1 MAARPQLNF
10 EAVGVSPAA
19 LDLRVQLSDG
29 AETSAYV
36 AVHSM
41 EEADVRVVRLE
52 RPLPLAVWCREEQID
67 DAIVGGFFTRPE
79 GEPLG
84 ELWIGGERSRST
96 PFLSPWDAHRSCLA
110 IEAGRVALA
119 PRRELP
125 RRPAGDLLQVGP
137 LLIRAGRIAVAPGRD
152 PEGFSAGQ
160 AQFDSDITA
169 GRYPRAAL
177 GIAAEALLA
186 VACDGR
192 ADDDCGLTLVELA
205 ELMLALGAHD
215 AINLDGGGSTS
226 LVRGG
231 RLVNRPREEHGL
243 DLAAGRPISTA
254 LVFAPR

>member
-1 MAARPQLNF
+1 MAASPQLNF

-19 LDLRVQLSDG
+19 LDLRVRLTDG
-29 AETSAYV
+29 AETGAYV
-36 AVHSM
+36 AIHPLAEV
-41 EEADVRVVRLE
+41 DVRVVRLG
-52 RPLPLAVWCREEQID
+52 RALPLAAWCREEQVD
-67 DAIVGGFFTRPE
+67 EAIVGGFFTRPH

-84 ELWIGGERSRST
+84 ELWIGGARSQSI
-96 PFLSPWDAHRSCLA
+96 PFLSPWDSLRSCLS
-110 IEAGRVALA
+110 IDAGRVAFA

-125 RRPAGDLLQVGP
+125 NRPAGDLLQAGP
-137 LLIRAGRIAVAPGRD
+137 LLVRAGRIAVAPGRD

-177 GIAAEALLA
+177 GVGAGVLLA

-192 ADDDCGLTLVELA
+192 ADDDCGLTLAELA
-205 ELMLALGAHD
+205 DLMLALGAYD

-254 LVFAPR
+254 LVFARR